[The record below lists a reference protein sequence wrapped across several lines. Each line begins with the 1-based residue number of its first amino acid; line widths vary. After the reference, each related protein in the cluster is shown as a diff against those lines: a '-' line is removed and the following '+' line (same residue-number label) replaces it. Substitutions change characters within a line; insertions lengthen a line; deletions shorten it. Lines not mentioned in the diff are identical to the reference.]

1 MTRATRA
8 DPRAVGAAVA
18 VLAFA
23 ADQASKLW
31 LLRGFD
37 LPERSPYGVAPGI
50 DLVMAWNR
58 GVSYS
63 LLTSDTDAG
72 RWLLVGLTLAA
83 SLALAVWL
91 ARSRTAATCVA
102 LGLLIGGALGNLV
115 DRVSYGAVVD
125 FVSLHA
131 GGFHWYVFNGADCAI
146 TAGVVL
152 LLLEWV
158 AFPEKPA
165 AALGAAKTPRS

>member
-1 MTRATRA
+1 MKN
-8 DPRAVGAAVA
+8 PRALGAAVA
-18 VLAFA
+18 ALAFA

-37 LPERSPYGVAPGI
+37 LPARSPVEVAPGV

-63 LLTSDTDAG
+63 LLTSDTEAG
-72 RWLLVGLTLAA
+72 RWLLIAATLAA
-83 SLALAVWL
+83 SGALAVWL
-91 ARSRTAATCVA
+91 WRSGTALTCVA

-115 DRVSYGAVVD
+115 DRIAYGAVVD

-131 GGFHWYVFNGADCAI
+131 GSFRWYVFNGADCAI

-152 LLLEWV
+152 LLVEW
-158 AFPEKPA
+158 ALLPA
-165 AALGAAKTPRS
+165 APAGDAPKSPRSSQHS

>member
-1 MTRATRA
+1 MKRARFA
-8 DPRAVGAAVA
+8 GAAVA

-37 LPERSPYGVAPGI
+37 LPARSPVAVAPGV

-63 LLTSDTDAG
+63 LLTSDSDAG
-72 RWLLVGLTLAA
+72 RWLLIAATCAA

-91 ARSRTAATCVA
+91 WRSRTASTCVA

-115 DRVSYGAVVD
+115 DRVAYGAVVD

-131 GGFHWYVFNGADCAI
+131 GGFRWYVFNGADCAI

-158 AFPEKPA
+158 AFPERPPVA
-165 AALGAAKTPRS
+165 IGAAKTPRS